1 MAFSDLFS
9 QEVDSCRRIININ
22 SVLLVAKL
30 TCPNEE
36 ADITTLTPAA
46 AASGATTVS
55 VTSNNAGDIYLRKG
69 SVLKFG
75 TKSATV
81 TADTLVPTGA
91 GATAVPVEALTAAI
105 TATDLAT
112 TYAAQRILSPMN
124 IPTNMTSQKEDST
137 DLSQGINGS
146 ETVVKVTSSI
156 QIQAFNDIND
166 RALYEYVFDAARVGG
181 EIFAM
186 VVRGGSG
193 ITTFGRAIV
202 SDYTDDGA
210 VNTQSKPSFTLDFQG
225 NFRNIQPYRYLSVS
239 EKATLNNLRALFGLA
254 ALTA

>member
-1 MAFSDLFS
+1 MAFSDLFP

-30 TCPNEE
+30 TCPNDE
-36 ADITTLTPAA
+36 ADVTILTPAVA
-46 AASGATTVS
+46 AIGDTTVS
-55 VTSNNAGDIYLRKG
+55 VTSNNAEGIYLRKG
-69 SVLKFG
+69 SVIKFG
-75 TKSATV
+75 TKTATV

-91 GATAVPVEALTAAI
+91 TATAVPVEALTAAI
-105 TATDLAT
+105 VATDLAN

-124 IPTNMTSQKEDST
+124 IPTNLTTQKEDST

-146 ETVVKVTSSI
+146 EVVVKVTSSV
-156 QIQAFNDIND
+156 QIQVFNDIND
-166 RALYEYVFDAARVGG
+166 RALYEYIFDAAKVGG
-181 EIFAM
+181 EVFAM
-186 VVRGGSG
+186 IVRGGSG

-225 NFRNIQPYRYLSVS
+225 NFRNIQPYRYLSAT
-239 EKATLNNLRALFGLA
+239 EKTALNDFRALFGLA